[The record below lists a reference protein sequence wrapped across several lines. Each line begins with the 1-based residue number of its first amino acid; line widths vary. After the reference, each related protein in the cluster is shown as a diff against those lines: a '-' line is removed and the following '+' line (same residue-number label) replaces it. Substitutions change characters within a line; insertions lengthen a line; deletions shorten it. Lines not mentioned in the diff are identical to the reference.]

1 MQFTTKSARIFG
13 ADRPDVQITAMARE
27 ANAESNNFIPNIKPN
42 YVFDRDRLT
51 VVNAFLMSAW
61 ADGDEEGLQLI
72 GPTGSGKTSII
83 EQVCA
88 RLDAPVMSI
97 TAHDR
102 LEVPELISNIVAVKG
117 STLTVDGSLTMAMR
131 EGYVFVLNE
140 IDLVEPGTLTGLND
154 ILERG
159 FVVVPGTNELVRAA
173 PGFAFVTTSNTGGGG
188 DETGMYG
195 GTRVQ
200 NLAFRDRFIKLM
212 VDYPDKDT
220 EMGILEGYFPGMDKR
235 VAGGFI
241 DVANMVRSAFMAGT
255 GMDVTFSTRT
265 LIRWVRLTAQFGG
278 MQDRGVSPVHY
289 ALDLALANGTSEAI
303 SETLHTMVQQVIGV
317 ARHVP
322 QAV

>member
-1 MQFTTKSARIFG
+1 
-13 ADRPDVQITAMARE
+13 
-27 ANAESNNFIPNIKPN
+27 
-42 YVFDRDRLT
+42 
-51 VVNAFLMSAW
+51 
-61 ADGDEEGLQLI
+61 
-72 GPTGSGKTSII
+72 
-83 EQVCA
+83 
-88 RLDAPVMSI
+88 
-97 TAHDR
+97 
-102 LEVPELISNIVAVKG
+102 
-117 STLTVDGSLTMAMR
+117 
-131 EGYVFVLNE
+131 
-140 IDLVEPGTLTGLND
+140 
-154 ILERG
+154 
-159 FVVVPGTNELVRAA
+159 LVRAA